1 MKYGRHEKKSDKRAF
16 VAIVA
21 LVLVLCLT
29 VGGTV
34 AFLVTRTNSVTN
46 TFTPSKVTT
55 QVVETLDG
63 NTKSDVMIKNT
74 GDTSAYIRATYVVN
88 WVDGDGNVYAAQP
101 EEGTAYTVVL
111 NKGSGSDQW
120 TQGTDGYYYYNS
132 EVPATAGH
140 DYTGV
145 LITSIAPVAGK
156 APTGYTLQV
165 TIIAEGI
172 QSTGMGETVTTAQ
185 AAFAK
190 AAE

>member
-1 MKYGRHEKKSDKRAF
+1 MKKK
-16 VAIVA
+16 IITLLA
-21 LVLVLCLT
+21 LVLLLT
-29 VGGTV
+29 LVIAGTV
-34 AFLVTRTNSVTN
+34 AFLATGTNSIVN
-46 TFTPSKVTT
+46 TFTPSHVTT

-74 GDTSAYIRATYVVN
+74 GDTDAYIRATYVVN
-88 WVDGDGNVYAAQP
+88 WVDAYGNIYAAQP

-120 TQGTDGYYYYNS
+120 TQGNDDGYYYYNS

-172 QSTGMGETVTTAQ
+172 QSRGMGETVTTAQ
-185 AAFAK
+185 AAFDK
-190 AAE
+190 AAK

>member
-1 MKYGRHEKKSDKRAF
+1 MKKKLT
-16 VAIVA
+16 VLVA
-21 LVLVLCLT
+21 LLLLVT
-29 VGGTV
+29 VSVGGTL
-34 AFLVTRTNSVTN
+34 AWLATQTAPVTN
-46 TFTPSKVTT
+46 TFTPSHVTT
-55 QVVETLDG
+55 AVVEDTTTTPG
-63 NTKSDVMIKNT
+63 TKSDVKIENT

-88 WVDGDGNVYAAQP
+88 WVDAYGNIYAAQP

-120 TQGTDGYYYYNS
+120 TQADGYYYYNS
-132 EVPATAGH
+132 EVPATADH

-145 LITSIAPVAGK
+145 LINSIAPVAGK

-172 QSTGMGETVTTAQ
+172 QSRGMGETVTTAQ

>member
-88 WVDGDGNVYAAQP
+88 WVDSNGNVYAAQP
-101 EEGTAYTVVL
+101 EKDTAYTVVL
-111 NKGSGSDQW
+111 NIGDKDGQW
-120 TQGTDGYYYYNS
+120 TTGTDGYYYCKTDIA
-132 EVPATAGH
+132 PDGLTP
-140 DYTGV
+140 V
-145 LITSIAPVAGK
+145 LINSIAPVDGT
-156 APTGYTLQV
+156 APEGYTLQV

-172 QSTGMGETVTTAQ
+172 QSTGMGATGAQ

>member
-1 MKYGRHEKKSDKRAF
+1 MKKK
-16 VAIVA
+16 IITLLA
-21 LVLVLCLT
+21 LVLLLT
-29 VGGTV
+29 LVITGTV
-34 AFLVTRTNSVTN
+34 AFLATGTNSIVN
-46 TFTPSKVTT
+46 TFTPSHVTT

-88 WVDGDGNVYAAQP
+88 WVDANGNIYAAQP
-101 EEGTAYTVVL
+101 EAGTDYTILL
-111 NKGSGSDQW
+111 NVGFESAPW
-120 TQGTDGYYYYNS
+120 TLGDDDGYYYCN
-132 EVPATAGH
+132 TAIEPGNE
-140 DYTGV
+140 TPV
-145 LITSIAPVAGK
+145 LINSIAPVADK

-172 QSTGMGETVTTAQ
+172 QSTGMGASDAQ

>member
-88 WVDGDGNVYAAQP
+88 WVDSEGKIYATQP
-101 EEGTAYTVVL
+101 VAGTAYTVSV
-111 NKGSGSDQW
+111 NETDW
-120 TQGTDGYYYYNS
+120 TQGADGYYYCN
-132 EVPATAGH
+132 
-140 DYTGV
+140 
-145 LITSIAPVAGK
+145 TSIAPDGLTPVLVNSITPNNT
-156 APTGYTLQV
+156 APDGYTLQV

-172 QSTGMGETVTTAQ
+172 QSRGMGETVTTAQ
-185 AAFAK
+185 VAFDK
-190 AAE
+190 AAK

>member
-34 AFLVTRTNSVTN
+34 AFLATRTNSVTN
-46 TFTPSKVTT
+46 TFTPSHVTT
-55 QVVETLDG
+55 AVDEDTTTTPG
-63 NTKSDVMIKNT
+63 TKSDVKIENT

-88 WVDGDGNVYAAQP
+88 WVDANGNIYAAQP
-101 EEGTAYTVVL
+101 VAGTDYQESL
-111 NKGSGSDQW
+111 NTTDW
-120 TQGTDGYYYYNS
+120 TKKADDGYYYCN
-132 EVPATAGH
+132 TAIEPGSK
-140 DYTGV
+140 TPV
-145 LITSIAPVAGK
+145 LITSIAPIGA
-156 APTGYTLQV
+156 APEGYTLQV

-172 QSTGMGETVTTAQ
+172 QSRGMGETVTTAQ

>member
-1 MKYGRHEKKSDKRAF
+1 MKKKLT
-16 VAIVA
+16 VLVA
-21 LVLVLCLT
+21 LLLLVT
-29 VGGTV
+29 VSVGGTL
-34 AFLVTRTNSVTN
+34 AWLATQTAPVTN
-46 TFTPSKVTT
+46 TFTPSHVTT
-55 QVVETLDG
+55 AVDEDTTTTPG
-63 NTKSDVMIKNT
+63 TKSDVKIENT

-88 WVDGDGNVYAAQP
+88 WVDANGNIYAAQP
-101 EEGTAYTVVL
+101 VEDIDYTVVL

-145 LITSIAPVAGK
+145 LITSIAPKGT

-172 QSTGMGETVTTAQ
+172 QSQGMSATGAKN
-185 AAFAK
+185 AFAI
-190 AAE
+190 AAGAATE